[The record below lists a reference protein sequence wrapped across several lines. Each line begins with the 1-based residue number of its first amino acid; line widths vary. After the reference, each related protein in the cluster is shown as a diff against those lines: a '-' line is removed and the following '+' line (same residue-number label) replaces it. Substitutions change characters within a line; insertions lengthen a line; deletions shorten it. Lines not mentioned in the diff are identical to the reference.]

1 MENSS
6 IAYRSSLNIKGINKS
21 LTGLARSVRNAKS
34 STSNIANTLNDS
46 NRDKRKSISLSS
58 SLFRRRREASLR
70 KNREDI
76 IEAGSIGGAI
86 KRSGKVIMSS
96 TKGFLGRILDFLGV
110 VLIGWV
116 VNNLPKIISLAE
128 GMIKR
133 MKQYFSVL
141 NDFVGG
147 VSQTLIGF
155 VELIGGIGTSISTF
169 NFSNIQSIFDKS
181 LLKMQSGLNRMVT
194 ATQKSLLMMTK
205 DTSSMLNMM
214 GLDIADFAIPNLFN
228 QEAEASGSG
237 SEPQQQGAGS
247 NQQQKSAGPYPDP
260 QSAEMYRIAAALT
273 TEGNSDQGYA
283 DMMQVVANRVASPG
297 YGNSYTEVL
306 GAPGQFA
313 GVYKRGLASFK
324 SIRSLGEASAWSG
337 QSQATLLKVI
347 SLMTDPAR
355 QASAAS
361 FVGGALEFR
370 GSPATVRSVNSDSN
384 PNNNIQADRNGIIP
398 GTVWRGTDQDNQFI
412 ISNPPGAAYIP
423 IRPGGAAPLENL
435 PKAQPPKEQMNKNK
449 NESQSPPSNTLE
461 YFFRLL
467 QNPEKKQSNIS
478 GPQSKNIAYAKR
490 NKVVIINR
498 KETVNVPVA
507 VGGGSGE
514 NSIESGLNS
523 DMNSMITMLDQANL
537 NKIV

>member
-247 NQQQKSAGPYPDP
+247 NQQQGSAGPYPDP
-260 QSAEMYRIAAALT
+260 KSAEMYRIAAALS
-273 TEGNSDQGYA
+273 TEGSSDQGYA
-283 DMMQVVANRVASPG
+283 DMMQVVANRKAMG
-297 YGNSYTEVL
+297 FAGGGSYTDILAAGTGGNNV
-306 GAPGQFA
+306 AFA
-313 GVYKRGLASFK
+313 GVWDRPGGPSGFRRIQTLSDASK
-324 SIRSLGEASAWSG
+324 WSG
-337 QSQATLLKVI
+337 QSEGTLLKII

-361 FVGGALEFR
+361 FVGGATEFK
-370 GSPATVRSVNSDSN
+370 GSPQNVKGN
-384 PNNNIQADRNGIIP
+384 PNIAADANGFIP
-398 GTVWRGTDQDNQFI
+398 GTVWRGTKFDNQFQVDPSRGDI
-412 ISNPPGAAYIP
+412 V
-423 IRPGGAAPLENL
+423 RPGGAAPLGNL